1 MTSFQPPYLAEEI
14 VLLPQH
20 LDLGLLPGDDLVLG
34 QVAGPRPAGLVGEGL
49 PRLRLVEPIVG
60 RLHRGFPAD
69 DPPRDV
75 VGVEYLERALPPF
88 SFIDEDL
95 HEGRRIPHAL
105 LRDGFH
111 VGARSYQG
119 DLFFRIGLP
128 GHKETSDSSV
138 TGGNLLGSPFF

>member
-20 LDLGLLPGDDLVLG
+20 LYLGLLPGDDLVLG
-34 QVAGPRPAGLVGEGL
+34 QVAGPRPAGLVGEGP

-75 VGVEYLERALPPF
+75 VGVEYLERALA
-88 SFIDEDL
+88 SSTRISMKEDAYL
-95 HEGRRIPHAL
+95 VA
-105 LRDGFH
+105 F
-111 VGARSYQG
+111 
-119 DLFFRIGLP
+119 
-128 GHKETSDSSV
+128 SV
-138 TGGNLLGSPFF
+138 TDFA